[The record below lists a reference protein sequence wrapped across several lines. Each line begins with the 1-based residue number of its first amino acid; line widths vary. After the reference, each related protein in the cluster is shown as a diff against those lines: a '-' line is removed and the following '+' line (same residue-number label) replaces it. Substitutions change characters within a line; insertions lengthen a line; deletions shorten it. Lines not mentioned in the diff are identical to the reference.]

1 MRASEGDHGSFP
13 TAHGVFVTTRWS
25 RVVKAGDLEQ
35 ADAGEALAELCRDYW
50 RPLYCFARGKG
61 RTPEDAQDL
70 TQGFLANLLEKNG
83 FAAADRTRGRFR
95 TFLLGAFCHFMANQ
109 HRDQARQKRGGGAPP
124 ISLHDPEVELL
135 YAQQARDEE
144 TPERIFERS
153 WALALLERVMDR
165 LRGEY
170 DKAGRGALFSA
181 LQPQL
186 TGGGRPGYAKMA
198 AETGLSESALTVALH
213 RMRKRYGLLLRQEI
227 TDLVESEG
235 EVEDELRHLM
245 AVLAP
250 PGGRGFSG

>member
-1 MRASEGDHGSFP
+1 M
-13 TAHGVFVTTRWS
+13 TTRWS

-35 ADAGEALAELCRDYW
+35 ADAGKALAELCRDYW

-61 RTPEDAQDL
+61 QTPEDSQDL

-83 FAAADRTRGRFR
+83 LAAADRERGRFR

-109 HRDQARQKRGGGAPP
+109 HRDQARQKRGGGRTTV
-124 ISLHDPEVELL
+124 SMHDPEVELL
-135 YAQQARDEE
+135 YTSQARHEE
-144 TPERIFERS
+144 TPERIYERS

-170 DKAGRGALFSA
+170 DKAGRRALFSA
-181 LQPQL
+181 LQPHL
-186 TGGGRPGYAKMA
+186 TGGGKPGYARMA
-198 AETGLSESALTVALH
+198 DELGLSESALTVALH

-227 TDLVESEG
+227 ADLVESED

-250 PGGRGFSG
+250 SEERGFSR